1 MLHITQMETYPQLH
15 QDAYSQQFIEEIN
28 KHFYKGKSARLIL
41 DINNAGGGATVSA
54 NDLLLARGFRIKL
67 TATPGPALVPGG
79 RNYPSTVKES
89 VTELPGN
96 RVEHTR
102 IDFTR
107 ILDESSGQPVQQ
119 GYTEVSAQYEQRA
132 PKRIRVKLL
141 NVDYDRDGQPLW
153 KALLEGE
160 ATK

>member
-1 MLHITQMETYPQLH
+1 
-15 QDAYSQQFIEEIN
+15 
-28 KHFYKGKSARLIL
+28 
-41 DINNAGGGATVSA
+41 
-54 NDLLLARGFRIKL
+54 
-67 TATPGPALVPGG
+67 
-79 RNYPSTVKES
+79 